1 MAYFGYNVSLT
12 QGQKENILK
21 SYQKRAPL
29 TLRLKNDQLS
39 GKDKL
44 MLTKTQIKRIEK
56 SKSNGTGTDIKIS
69 TAQIGKQDGGN
80 LFSSLLPL
88 LTKTVLPLA
97 TKAIGPLASGAL
109 SGLSSFGVNKI
120 LGGKIP
126 PLPPGSK
133 GMKSLLGNGLFSVPQ
148 NKVDKLIKYKDYL
161 TAAQKKQIVS
171 ALQSGSGIPMFKL
184 TKKQS
189 GGFLGTLL
197 ASIGVP
203 LLLNA
208 LTGKGLQV
216 DPHASTSNFH
226 NVYVPPKANA
236 KGKGHSLP
244 YQSPPFYG
252 SWDEPV
258 GLGIKRKKKGKGLL
272 LGKNS
277 PFNGI
282 PLLGAIL

>member
-1 MAYFGYNVSLT
+1 MTYFGYNVSLT
-12 QGQKENILK
+12 QGQKEKMLK
-21 SYQKRAPL
+21 SYQKRAPF
-29 TLRLKNDQLS
+29 TLRLKNTQLTGS
-39 GKDKL
+39 DTL
-44 MLTKTQIKRIEK
+44 MLTKTQIKRIER
-56 SKSNGTGTDIKIS
+56 SKSDGTGTDIRIS
-69 TAQIGKQDGGN
+69 TAQVGKQDGGN

-120 LGGKIP
+120 
-126 PLPPGSK
+126 
-133 GMKSLLGNGLFSVPQ
+133 LGNGLFSVPQ

-216 DPHASTSNFH
+216 DPHASTSNFK
-226 NVYVPPKANA
+226 NVYVPRA

-244 YQSPPFYG
+244 YGSPPFFG

-258 GLGIKRKKKGKGLL
+258 GLGIKRKKKKERGC
-272 LGKNS
+272 S
-277 PFNGI
+277 
-282 PLLGAIL
+282 

>member
-1 MAYFGYNVSLT
+1 MAYFQYNLSLT
-12 QGQKENILK
+12 KGQKEKMLK
-21 SYQKRAPL
+21 AYQKKAPF
-29 TLRLKNDQLS
+29 TLRLKNTQLRGS
-39 GKDKL
+39 DPL
-44 MLTKTQIKRIEK
+44 MLTQTQIKRIEK
-56 SKSNGTGTDIKIS
+56 SKADGTGTDITIS
-69 TAQIGKQDGGN
+69 AAQIRKQDGG
-80 LFSSLLPL
+80 SLLTSLMPI

-97 TKAIGPLASGAL
+97 KKAIGPLTSGAL

-120 LGGKIP
+120 LG
-126 PLPPGSK
+126 S
-133 GMKSLLGNGLFSVPQ
+133 GLFSVPQ
-148 NKVDKLIKYKDYL
+148 NKVDKLIQYKDYL
-161 TAAQKKQIVS
+161 TAAQKQQIMS
-171 ALQSGSGIPMFKL
+171 ALQTGSGIPMFKL

-226 NVYVPPKANA
+226 NVYVPPKT

-252 SWDEPV
+252 SWNEPV
-258 GLGIKRKKKGKGLL
+258 GLGLSKKPRKKSKKKKGKGLL

>member
-1 MAYFGYNVSLT
+1 MTYFGYNVSLT
-12 QGQKENILK
+12 QGQKEKMLK
-21 SYQKRAPL
+21 AYQKRAPF
-29 TLRLKNDQLS
+29 TLRLKNNQLS
-39 GKDKL
+39 GPDNM
-44 MLTKTQIKRIEK
+44 MLTKTQIKRIER
-56 SKSNGTGTDIKIS
+56 SKSDGTGTDIRIS
-69 TAQIGKQDGGN
+69 TAQVGKQDGGN

-258 GLGIKRKKKGKGLL
+258 GLGIKRKKKKERGC
-272 LGKNS
+272 S
-277 PFNGI
+277 
-282 PLLGAIL
+282 

>member
-1 MAYFGYNVSLT
+1 MAYLQYNVSLT
-12 QGQKENILK
+12 KGQKEKMLK
-21 SYQKRAPL
+21 AYQKRAPFA
-29 TLRLKNDQLS
+29 LRLKNTQLR
-39 GKDKL
+39 GTDNL
-44 MLTKTQIKRIEK
+44 MLTKTQIKKIEK
-56 SKSNGTGTDIKIS
+56 SKANGTGTDLRIS
-69 TAQIGKQDGGN
+69 TAQIRKQDGGN
-80 LFSSLLPL
+80 LFSSLMPL

-97 TKAIGPLASGAL
+97 KKAIGPLTSGAL

-120 LGGKIP
+120 LG
-126 PLPPGSK
+126 S
-133 GMKSLLGNGLFSVPQ
+133 GLFSVPQ

-161 TAAQKKQIVS
+161 TASQKQQIVS
-171 ALQSGSGIPMFKL
+171 ALQTGSGIPVFKL

-216 DPHASTSNFH
+216 EPHVVPASNLR
-226 NVYVPPKANA
+226 NVYIPPKTHRRSLVGKGKKKRLYPTVPP
-236 KGKGHSLP
+236 P
-244 YQSPPFYG
+244 IFR
-252 SWDEPV
+252 DPV
-258 GLGIKRKKKGKGLL
+258 GLGLNKKARKNKKKKGRGLL

>member
-120 LGGKIP
+120 LG
-126 PLPPGSK
+126 
-133 GMKSLLGNGLFSVPQ
+133 NGLFSVPQ
-148 NKVDKLIKYKDYL
+148 NKVDKLIQYKDYL
-161 TAAQKKQIVS
+161 TAAQKQQIMS
-171 ALQSGSGIPMFKL
+171 ALQTGSGIPRFKL
-184 TKKQS
+184 TKRQS
-189 GGFLGTLL
+189 
-197 ASIGVP
+197 V
-203 LLLNA
+203 
-208 LTGKGLQV
+208 V
-216 DPHASTSNFH
+216 
-226 NVYVPPKANA
+226 
-236 KGKGHSLP
+236 SLVL
-244 YQSPPFYG
+244 S
-252 SWDEPV
+252 
-258 GLGIKRKKKGKGLL
+258 
-272 LGKNS
+272 
-277 PFNGI
+277 
-282 PLLGAIL
+282 